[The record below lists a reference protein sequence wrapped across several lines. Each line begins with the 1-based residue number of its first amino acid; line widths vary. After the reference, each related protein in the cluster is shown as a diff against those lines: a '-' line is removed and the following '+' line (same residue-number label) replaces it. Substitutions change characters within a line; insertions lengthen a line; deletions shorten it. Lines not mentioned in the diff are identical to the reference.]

1 LRQLKKGKKKKKD
14 LTLLVKI
21 FAELPRTLDSDQ

>member
-1 LRQLKKGKKKKKD
+1 LRELKKGKKKV

-21 FAELPRTLDSDQ
+21 FAELPWTLDSDH